1 MSASH
6 SNYVQHSVCSYLRKE
21 SWLQEVFVIL
31 KCFRFYWDFNT
42 FSGFSSKY
50 MTTNRLCTFKIFVSH
65 EFVILFLWF
74 RVLSICT
81 PSVRIFVAYFYWRLQ
96 PGEVEKLIFFNSRI
110 KNLLWLLTVEK
121 KSTVAFTSRI
131 SGDCTTLLGKRPEP
145 EFLDFRAWRNFYPRK
160 TSILQLKKLFS
171 ELFKT
176 WFSPKS
182 RFGT

>member
-81 PSVRIFVAYFYWRLQ
+81 PSVRIFVAYFTDDYNQ
-96 PGEVEKLIFFNSRI
+96 VKSKMFFNSRI

-121 KSTVAFTSRI
+121 KSTVAFTIRI
-131 SGDCTTLLGKRPEP
+131 SWDCTTLDGDYL
-145 EFLDFRAWRNFYPRK
+145 
-160 TSILQLKKLFS
+160 
-171 ELFKT
+171 
-176 WFSPKS
+176 
-182 RFGT
+182 